1 MNKNNVIRCRISEEE
16 KKEIFAY
23 CNENN
28 LKLSVFM
35 RNLLLQKVRE
45 EKEKENK

>member
-1 MNKNNVIRCRISEEE
+1 MSMNNVIRCRITEEE
-16 KKEIFAY
+16 KKEIFDY

-28 LKLSVFM
+28 LTLSVFM
-35 RNLLLQKVRE
+35 RSLLLQKVKE

>member
-1 MNKNNVIRCRISEEE
+1 MKKNSLIRCRVSEEE
-16 KKEIFAY
+16 KKEIFDY

>member
-16 KKEIFAY
+16 KKEIFNY

-45 EKEKENK
+45 EKEKEV

>member
-1 MNKNNVIRCRISEEE
+1 MSMNNVIRCRITEEE
-16 KKEIFAY
+16 KKEIFEY

-28 LKLSVFM
+28 LTLSVFM

-45 EKEKENK
+45 EKEKEDK

>member
-1 MNKNNVIRCRISEEE
+1 MSMNNVIRCRITEEE
-16 KKEIFAY
+16 KKEIFDY

-28 LKLSVFM
+28 LTLSVFM

>member
-1 MNKNNVIRCRISEEE
+1 MNMNTVIRCRITEEE
-16 KKEIFAY
+16 KKEIFDY

-45 EKEKENK
+45 EKNEENK

>member
-1 MNKNNVIRCRISEEE
+1 MNKNTLIKCRISEEE
-16 KKEIFAY
+16 KKEIFDY

-45 EKEKENK
+45 EKEKEN

>member
-1 MNKNNVIRCRISEEE
+1 MNKNNVIRCRISEAE
-16 KKEIFAY
+16 KREIFAY

-35 RNLLLQKVRE
+35 RDLLLQKVRE

>member
-1 MNKNNVIRCRISEEE
+1 MKKNNLIRCRISEEE
-16 KKEIFAY
+16 KKEIFDY

-35 RNLLLQKVRE
+35 RSLLLQKVRE

>member
-16 KKEIFAY
+16 KKEIFDY

-35 RNLLLQKVRE
+35 RSLLLQKVRE

>member
-16 KKEIFAY
+16 KKEIFDY

>member
-1 MNKNNVIRCRISEEE
+1 MNKNEIIRFRINEGE
-16 KKEIFAY
+16 KREIYDY
-23 CNENN
+23 CNKNN
-28 LKLSVFM
+28 LKVSVFT

>member
-1 MNKNNVIRCRISEEE
+1 MNKNNLIRCRISDEE
-16 KKEIFAY
+16 KKEIFDY